1 MYFFYNSP
9 NAALNCLFKCYDV
22 TITYQPHW
30 QVWLW
35 CVWSASEK
43 NCTAQNPQVNFVHFI
58 TVPPFIQV
66 HIILNAS
73 ISISSF
79 CLFVWTCG
87 VEVAVMKHGMKI
99 STVVA
104 MDADWKII
112 IIFFHL
118 TKKTGLQVHPT
129 TDMQV
134 TESRE
139 EEKTEPSD
147 KRRSS
152 SVCFCYGLTSAG
164 RKTLNVTWMELKSG
178 RWMAEMA
185 KYIYTYTYI
194 HAKVERRMLVWIS
207 QAQFWVAGTLLD
219 CFVQKHL
226 AQ

>member
-1 MYFFYNSP
+1 MLAWGWLEISLEASLRYSNVSRTMKYGLTHLVLSHSP
-9 NAALNCLFKCYDV
+9 IYSPFLTSSTIVLTTALTCLFKCYDV

-35 CVWSASEK
+35 CVWSAFEK
-43 NCTAQNPQVNFVHFI
+43 NCLAQNPQVNFVHFI
-58 TVPPFIQV
+58 TVAPFIQV

-87 VEVAVMKHGMKI
+87 VEVAVVKHGMKI

-147 KRRSS
+147 TRRSS

-164 RKTLNVTWMELKSG
+164 RKTLNVTWMELKSWQMDG
-178 RWMAEMA
+178 W
-185 KYIYTYTYI
+185 
-194 HAKVERRMLVWIS
+194 
-207 QAQFWVAGTLLD
+207 D
-219 CFVQKHL
+219 D
-226 AQ
+226 